1 MCACKSQL
9 PTHPFIRNVKMK
21 SKVRVNS
28 SFSTLQRCCPIFSSI
43 LLNMKSYVD
52 QLLSASHFVVACEFK
67 KRRCRRKHSPQYPNE
82 FLRIFTN
89 FNPLMGTLKPQSN
102 GPLYSNMVISTLA
115 VDGWAVTFSTV
126 RRGVDAW
133 TGCGPAQSPPRCTK
147 CNSPPTNGQ
156 CTNFIYSMWHYNYQC
171 SLKG

>member
-52 QLLSASHFVVACEFK
+52 QLLAASHFVVACEFLK
-67 KRRCRRKHSPQYPNE
+67 NAVVDVNIAPNIPTNFCE
-82 FLRIFTN
+82 FLR
-89 FNPLMGTLKPQSN
+89 TL
-102 GPLYSNMVISTLA
+102 TL
-115 VDGWAVTFSTV
+115 
-126 RRGVDAW
+126 
-133 TGCGPAQSPPRCTK
+133 
-147 CNSPPTNGQ
+147 
-156 CTNFIYSMWHYNYQC
+156 
-171 SLKG
+171 